1 MPPVPRTTTRRTL
14 LLATTLAATLA
25 TACRVT
31 LPSELPSPHPTD
43 AIVAIKSAQL
53 SASNPFWRS
62 FAHHA
67 WVDLKRPNSP
77 TWERI
82 ESGGRIGILHGDIA
96 AEEAS
101 LDHRFGERTVRLLGH
116 ATGDDALAVIA
127 HIDATLPTL
136 APRYATDYTMWPG
149 PNSNT
154 FVREL
159 CAGAPGL
166 SFVFD
171 PNALGKDYSGFL
183 TLGTTASGTGLRID
197 TPILGAALA
206 LREGVELHL
215 LQLTFGISLDPPG
228 LSLPF
233 LPQIPFGLFGAPQ
246 ARLTPPPIPHAT
258 TLTLDATTENG
269 ERHPLGT
276 FRDTFTLV
284 FARADERGYVR
295 IDGSVHPAP
304 QGLRS
309 RDVKLQVEK
318 HEQDGISTY
327 GMERRSDPLAPP
339 IAERFQCEESV
350 VLLEMQARPDGS
362 VTFTARAFASTDH
375 EFEVL
380 SREPRPEAK

>member
-1 MPPVPRTTTRRTL
+1 MPPVLRTAL

-25 TACRVT
+25 TACRAT
-31 LPSELPSPHPTD
+31 LPSDLPSPHPTD

-62 FAHHA
+62 FAHHS
-67 WVDLKRPNSP
+67 WVDLKRPNSA

-82 ESGGRIGILHGDIA
+82 ESGGRIGILHGDIP
-96 AEEAS
+96 AEEAN
-101 LDHRFGERTVRLLGH
+101 LDHRFGERTVRLLGY

-159 CAGAPGL
+159 CADAPSL

-171 PNALGKDYSGFL
+171 PNALGKDYTGLF
-183 TLGTTASGTGLRID
+183 TIDTTASGTGLRID

-206 LREGVELHL
+206 LREGVELHF
-215 LQLTFGISLDPPG
+215 LQLTLGISLDPPG
-228 LSLPF
+228 LSIPF

-246 ARLTPPPIPHAT
+246 ARLTAPPIENAT
-258 TLTLDATTENG
+258 TFTLDPSTENG
-269 ERHPLGT
+269 ERRLLGNFT
-276 FRDTFTLV
+276 DTFTLV
-284 FARADERGYVR
+284 FARADQRGYVR
-295 IDGSVHPAP
+295 IDGAVHDAPA
-304 QGLRS
+304 GLRS
-309 RDVKLQVEK
+309 RDVEMKVEK
-318 HEQDGISTY
+318 HEQDGISEY
-327 GMERRSDPLAPP
+327 GMDRRSDPLAPP
-339 IAERFQCEESV
+339 IVERFQCEESV
-350 VLLEMQARPDGS
+350 FLLEMQAQADRS
-362 VTFTARAFASTDH
+362 VTFTVRAFASTDH

-380 SREPRPEAK
+380 SREPPPLR